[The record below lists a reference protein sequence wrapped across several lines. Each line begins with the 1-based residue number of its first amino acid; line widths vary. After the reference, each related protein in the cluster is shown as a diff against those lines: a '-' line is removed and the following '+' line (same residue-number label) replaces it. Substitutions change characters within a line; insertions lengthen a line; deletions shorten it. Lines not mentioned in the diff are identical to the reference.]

1 MRRHALATTAL
12 LLTVFAVRCPSIAG
26 AEPPDQSSLAAVIRE
41 AERSHQMFTDQVA
54 DCTCTLVKREQI
66 NGQLLGHEY
75 AEVKIRHRQIRNGRI
90 VVPFSVYMKFLAPA
104 DLQGREVIYV
114 EGRNDG
120 KLIVRRGGKRF
131 AYVTTS
137 IDPFGE
143 LALERNRYP
152 ITHVGIQSMVEELL
166 IVGQEELK
174 NPAEE
179 LLYQQIGG
187 VKIDGRPCRLIQF
200 THPVRRDQ
208 YRYHIARIYVDEELD
223 LPIRH
228 ESYDWP
234 DEVGGKPKLLEEYT
248 YLNLK
253 LNVGLTDWDFDHRNE
268 QYDFLKDFQP

>member
-1 MRRHALATTAL
+1 MGRHLLTTPL
-12 LLTVFAVRCPSIAG
+12 LLLGALTVFCSSAAS
-26 AEPPDQSSLAAVIRE
+26 AEVSEESSLAAVIHE
-41 AERSHQMFTDQVA
+41 AERSHRLLTDQVA
-54 DCTCTLVKREQI
+54 DCTCTLVKRERI
-66 NGQLLGHEY
+66 NGQVLGHEY
-75 AEVKIRHRQIRNGRI
+75 AEVKIRHRQIRSGRI

-104 DLQGREVIYV
+104 EVQGREVIYV

-120 KLIVRRGGKRF
+120 KLIVRRGGRRF

-137 IDPFGE
+137 IDPLGE

-152 ITHVGIQSMVEELL
+152 ITHVGLQSMIEELL
-166 IVGQEELK
+166 VVAQEELQ

-179 LLYQQIGG
+179 LLCRKFDE
-187 VKIDGRPCRLIQF
+187 VKIDGRVCHMFQF
-200 THPVRRDQ
+200 THPVRRDR

-234 DEVGGKPKLLEEYT
+234 DEEGGQPKLLEEYT
-248 YLNLK
+248 YLNLR

-268 QYDFLKDFQP
+268 EYDFLKEFQP